1 LAQAIAVSD
10 YRRCLDTAM
19 ATHIRKRD
27 LYNPTPRESAHDINR
42 IRRQIRA
49 QQSLQIERTR
59 HILHQHPFCS
69 PAESR
74 RKRF

>member
-1 LAQAIAVSD
+1 
-10 YRRCLDTAM
+10 M

-49 QQSLQIERTR
+49 QQSLQIER
-59 HILHQHPFCS
+59 HGDPPASLEALHFSKQAQRALADRCLLQDVQ
-69 PAESR
+69 
-74 RKRF
+74 